1 MERRKNFYLLFFFML
16 FLAVPVF
23 AQDAIE
29 KAVPTEA
36 EDVTLPEEPGEG
48 VITGT
53 VVSLDKDAGLIS
65 VKTTDGVE
73 KAFSVIGGET
83 ILWRGIEDI
92 ELATIN
98 VGEEA
103 EVGYYT
109 DDSGKLIAS
118 WVDII
123 VEEKT
128 APPSETPGQG
138 AQGTTEPL
146 PEETGPIT
154 EE

>member
-1 MERRKNFYLLFFFML
+1 MERRKSFYLLFFFML
-16 FLAVPVF
+16 FLTVPLF
-23 AQDAIE
+23 AQDVTEEATPI
-29 KAVPTEA
+29 EA

-53 VVSLDKDAGLIS
+53 IVSLNKDAGLIT
-65 VKTTDGVE
+65 VKSSDGAE

-92 ELATIN
+92 ELASIN

-123 VEEKT
+123 VEEMT
-128 APPSETPGQG
+128 APAAETPIE
-138 AQGTTEPL
+138 GTIEPPL
-146 PEETGPIT
+146 PEETAPLT